1 MTVRRA
7 RLKLLWD
14 VRQSVRTGAGGQWRA
29 DLLHGTLASR
39 LATEFQGYA
48 VALHDAAA
56 TQFVT
61 VVAGG
66 NRQVAIVLRE
76 RMTQAR
82 ALSRGN
88 ATPDALTRD
97 FSRIG
102 LTLWPAL
109 GSADSRATSWK
120 TELQKLVETRN
131 AVVHADDAALLNLR
145 GQGYPLTGGKMRDWQ
160 QTLNLLTATMDDVVS
175 DYLSALLGVA
185 RPW

>member
-1 MTVRRA
+1 MLV
-7 RLKLLWD
+7 
-14 VRQSVRTGAGGQWRA
+14 V
-29 DLLHGTLASR
+29 R

-56 TQFVT
+56 DQFVR

-66 NRQVAIVLRE
+66 NRPVATVLRE

-82 ALSRGN
+82 ALDRGN
-88 ATPDALTRD
+88 ATPDALARD
-97 FSRIG
+97 FSRLG

-109 GSADSRATSWK
+109 QSADSRATSWRN
-120 TELQKLVETRN
+120 ELQRLVETRN
-131 AVVHADDAALLNLR
+131 AVVHANDAALTNLR
-145 GQGYPLTGGKMRDWQ
+145 SLGYPLTGGKVRDWQ
-160 QTLNLLTATMDDVVS
+160 QTLNLLVVTMDDVVS

>member
-1 MTVRRA
+1 MGR
-7 RLKLLWD
+7 
-14 VRQSVRTGAGGQWRA
+14 GGQWRSEQVY
-29 DLLHGTLASR
+29 GMLASR

-56 TQFVT
+56 DYFVAI
-61 VVAGG
+61 VAPG

-82 ALSRGN
+82 ALNRGN

-109 GSADSRATSWK
+109 QSADPHAASWQI
-120 TELQKLVETRN
+120 ELQKLVETRN
-131 AVVHADDAALLNLR
+131 AVVHADDAALLSLR
-145 GQGYPLTGGKMRDWQ
+145 AQGYPLTTAKVRDWQ
-160 QTLNLLTATMDDVVS
+160 QTLDRLTGTMDDVVS

>member
-1 MTVRRA
+1 M
-7 RLKLLWD
+7 
-14 VRQSVRTGAGGQWRA
+14 
-29 DLLHGTLASR
+29 LASR

-56 TQFVT
+56 NQFVT

-82 ALSRGN
+82 ALGRGN

-109 GSADSRATSWK
+109 ESADSRATSWK

-145 GQGYPLTGGKMRDWQ
+145 GQGYPLTGAKMRDWQ

-175 DYLSALLGVA
+175 DYLSVLLGVA

>member
-1 MTVRRA
+1 MTIRRA

-14 VRQSVRTGAGGQWRA
+14 VRQSVRTGAGGQWRSEQF
-29 DLLHGTLASR
+29 HGMLASR

-56 TQFVT
+56 DQFVT

-82 ALSRGN
+82 ALGRGN
-88 ATPDALTRD
+88 ATPEALARD
-97 FSRIG
+97 FSRMG

-109 GSADSRATSWK
+109 ESADSRATSWK
-120 TELQKLVETRN
+120 TELLKLVETRN

-145 GQGYPLTGGKMRDWQ
+145 SQGYPLTGGKMRDWQ
-160 QTLNLLTATMDDVVS
+160 QTLNLLTVTMDDVVS